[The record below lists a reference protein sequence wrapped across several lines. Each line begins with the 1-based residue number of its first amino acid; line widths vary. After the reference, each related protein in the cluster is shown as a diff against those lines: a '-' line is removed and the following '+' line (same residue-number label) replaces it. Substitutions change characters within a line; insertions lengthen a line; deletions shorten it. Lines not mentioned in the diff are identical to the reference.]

1 MLTNASAAS
10 TELGGAPPKLNEE
23 AARLWAVTS
32 TRGAAPRVKQVLAIL
47 RQTVFRI
54 VCRPTTYWGDFL
66 RDNWYLLP
74 RKVYKGNF
82 LTASVT
88 SMMADTSSPLKLRHE
103 LPNDRWLK

>member
-47 RQTVFRI
+47 RQTVF
-54 VCRPTTYWGDFL
+54 
-66 RDNWYLLP
+66 
-74 RKVYKGNF
+74 
-82 LTASVT
+82 
-88 SMMADTSSPLKLRHE
+88 
-103 LPNDRWLK
+103 